1 LLRLRPLIALAL
13 LAATPVAGDEPAS
26 DLVDRVV
33 AVVDE
38 EPILL
43 SDLERAQALGTVTR
57 REGESDAA
65 LRRRTLDE
73 LVAWRL
79 RLHEV
84 ARFGIEEAPLTEV
97 DRQIER
103 IRIRY
108 PEAGAWQAELD
119 RLGLDEAQVR
129 QILARQLAVLDFV
142 EQRLGPRV
150 FVGVDEIQSYY
161 DGTLVPELRE
171 RGDPVPP
178 VEEVREAIR
187 VVLREAKLNEEV
199 ESWTRRLRL
208 EADVV
213 DLLDQEE
220 RPLPPP
226 VAVFE
231 TPPGDS

>member
-1 LLRLRPLIALAL
+1 MLAILLLGAF
-13 LAATPVAGDEPAS
+13 AAAAAEPDS
-26 DLVDRVV
+26 ELVDRVV

-43 SDLERAQALGTVTR
+43 SDLERSLALGTVTR
-57 REGESDAA
+57 REGESDAS
-65 LRRRTLDE
+65 LRRRALDE

-84 ARFGIEEAPLTEV
+84 ARFGIEEAPLAEV
-97 DRQIER
+97 ERQLER
-103 IRIRY
+103 IRARY
-108 PEAGAWQAELD
+108 ASDAAWRAELA
-119 RLGLDEAQVR
+119 RLGLDEPGVR
-129 QILARQLAVLDFV
+129 QILARQLAVLDYV

-150 FVGVDEIQSYY
+150 FVGVEEIQRYY
-161 DGTLVPELRE
+161 EDSLVPELRG

-178 VEEVREAIR
+178 VDEVREAIR
-187 VVLREAKLNEEV
+187 VVLREGKLNEEI

-213 DLLDQEE
+213 DLLEAEE

-231 TPPGDS
+231 TAPGDG

>member
-1 LLRLRPLIALAL
+1 MLTILLLGALAV
-13 LAATPVAGDEPAS
+13 AAAEPAPEPDS
-26 DLVDRVV
+26 ELVDRVV

-43 SDLERAQALGTVTR
+43 SDLERSLVLGTVTR
-57 REGESDAA
+57 REGESDAS
-65 LRRRTLDE
+65 LRRRALDE

-84 ARFGIEEAPLTEV
+84 ARFGIEEAPLAEV
-97 DRQIER
+97 ERQLER
-103 IRIRY
+103 IRARY
-108 PEAGAWQAELD
+108 PSDAAWRAELV
-119 RLGLDEAQVR
+119 RLGLDEPAVR
-129 QILARQLAVLDFV
+129 QILARQLAVLDYV

-150 FVGVDEIQSYY
+150 FVGVEEIQRYY
-161 DGTLVPELRE
+161 EESLVPELRG

-178 VEEVREAIR
+178 VDEVREAIR
-187 VVLREAKLNEEV
+187 VVLRERKLNEEI

-208 EADVV
+208 ESDVV
-213 DLLDQEE
+213 DLLEAEE

-231 TPPGDS
+231 TPPDDG

>member
-1 LLRLRPLIALAL
+1 MLRLRPLFALVL
-13 LAATPVAGDEPAS
+13 LVAAPVAGDEPGS
-26 DLVDRVV
+26 VLVDRVV

-43 SDLERAQALGTVTR
+43 SDLERALALGTVTR
-57 REGESDAA
+57 REGEGGAA
-65 LRRRTLDE
+65 LRRRALDE

-84 ARFGIEEAPLTEV
+84 ARFGIEEAPLAEV
-97 DRQIER
+97 DRQLER
-103 IRIRY
+103 LRTRY
-108 PEAGAWQAELD
+108 PEDGAWQAELA

-150 FVGVDEIQSYY
+150 FVGVDEIQRYY
-161 DGTLVPELRE
+161 DETLVPELRQ

-187 VVLREAKLNEEV
+187 VVLRERKLNEEV
-199 ESWTRRLRL
+199 ASWTRRLRL

-220 RPLPPP
+220 HPLPPP

-231 TPPGDS
+231 APPGGS